1 MRILMASVEDVSQIR
16 SWSGTPYHMYRALRA
31 AGADVVLASP
41 LEERFSLALRAVQV
55 ARNAAGRT
63 YYSRLREP
71 VLIAGYAR
79 QIRRAID
86 RSAPDVVLA
95 PSTLPVAGL
104 ETELPIVTW
113 TDATFAGLEDF
124 YPAYSNLSA
133 RYRRLGHQMERQAL
147 TRVSLAVY
155 SSAWAARSAVDD
167 YGVPAENVAVVPF
180 GANIAD
186 PGVTAHG
193 GANGVCRLLTV
204 GKGWFR
210 KGVDLAVETARVLRQ
225 RGVPTTLDVVG
236 SSRPAGVEV
245 PDYVTVHGTLDKDDE
260 RQARAMDSLYRA
272 ATFFVLPSRAD
283 CTPVVVAEAQAYGVP
298 IVTTDV
304 GGVPSMIR
312 PGASGFAIALP
323 DFASTAAAGIVDAL
337 TAPGRYAELRQE
349 ARRTYDDTLNW
360 PRAGGSM
367 VSLLR
372 AGVVG
377 RSA

>member
-1 MRILMASVEDVSQIR
+1 MASVEDVSQIR
-16 SWSGTPYHMYRALRA
+16 SWSGTPYHMYRALRG
-31 AGADVVLASP
+31 AGAEVVLASP
-41 LEERFSLALRAVQV
+41 LEERFSLVLRALQV
-55 ARNAAGRT
+55 ARNTVGRT

-71 VLIAGYAR
+71 VLTAGYAR

-86 RSAPDVVLA
+86 RSSPDVVLA

-104 ETELPIVTW
+104 ETDVPIVTW

-133 RYRRLGHQMERQAL
+133 RYRRLGHEMERRAL

-155 SSAWAARSAVDD
+155 SSPWAARSAVDD
-167 YGVPAENVAVVPF
+167 YGLPAEKVAVVPF
-180 GANIAD
+180 GANMAD
-186 PGVTAHG
+186 PGVAVPG
-193 GANGVCRLLTV
+193 KADDVCRLLTV

-210 KGVDLAVETARVLRQ
+210 KGVDLAVETAGVLRQ
-225 RGVPTTLDVVG
+225 HGVPTTLDVVG
-236 SSRPAGVEV
+236 SSPPAGVEV
-245 PDYVTVHGTLDKDDE
+245 PDYVTVHGALDKDDE

-283 CTPVVVAEAQAYGVP
+283 CTPVVIAEAQAYGVP

-312 PGASGFAIALP
+312 PGVSGFAIGLSG
-323 DFASTAAAGIVDAL
+323 FASTAAACVVGAL
-337 TAPGRYAELRQE
+337 TSPGRYAELRQG
-349 ARRTYDDTLNW
+349 ARRTYDDSLNW
-360 PRAGGSM
+360 PRAGSSM

-372 AGVVG
+372 GDVVG
-377 RSA
+377 GRRDT